1 MSELHRALG
10 DIESIR
16 RQVASS
22 TEFRG
27 YGPAALAATGLL
39 AVVGALVQAL
49 AVPEPAARPAAYL
62 AVWVATA
69 ACSVA
74 LAGVTMWTRSRRL
87 HSGLSDVM
95 IGMAVQQFAPV
106 LVAGSLMTFVLAR
119 TGSGEGAATLWLMPG
134 LWMVLF
140 SLGIFAS
147 CRFLPRMIATAG
159 AWYLLT
165 GLLTLGLGDARA
177 LSPWTMGF
185 SFFAGQMWIAGV
197 LWTAGKV
204 AEEEDGDGYEEA

>member
-1 MSELHRALG
+1 MGELHRALG
-10 DIESIR
+10 DIQSIR
-16 RQVASS
+16 RQVAGA

-27 YGPAALAATGLL
+27 YGPAALAGTGML
-39 AVVGALVQAL
+39 AVMGD
-49 AVPEPAARPAAYL
+49 AYL
-62 AVWVATA
+62 TVWVATA
-69 ACSVA
+69 AGCVV

-106 LVAGSLMTFVLAR
+106 LVAGSLVTFVLAR
-119 TGSGEGAATLWLMPG
+119 CATAAVWILPG

-147 CRFLPRMIATAG
+147 CRFLPRLIATAG
-159 AWYLLT
+159 GWYLLT

-185 SFFAGQMWIAGV
+185 AFFAGQTWIAGV

-204 AEEEDGDGYEEA
+204 AEQEDGNGFEEE

>member
-1 MSELHRALG
+1 MGELHRALG
-10 DIESIR
+10 DIQSIR
-16 RQVASS
+16 RQVAGA

-27 YGPAALAATGLL
+27 YGPAALAGTGLL

-49 AVPEPAARPAAYL
+49 VVPEPAVHANEYL

-69 ACSVA
+69 AASVV

-106 LVAGSLMTFVLAR
+106 LVAGSLVTFVLAR
-119 TGSGEGAATLWLMPG
+119 TGSGEGAGTLWMMPG

-147 CRFLPRMIATAG
+147 CRFLPKLIATAG

-185 SFFAGQMWIAGV
+185 AFFAGQMWIAGV

-204 AEEEDGDGYEEA
+204 ADEEDGNGFEEE

>member
-1 MSELHRALG
+1 MGELHRALG
-10 DIESIR
+10 DIQSIR
-16 RQVASS
+16 RQVAGA

-27 YGPAALAATGLL
+27 YGPAALAGTGLL
-39 AVVGALVQAL
+39 AVVGAMLQAL
-49 AVPEPAARPAAYL
+49 VVPEPSLTAGAYL
-62 AVWVATA
+62 TVWIGTA
-69 ACSVA
+69 ACCVV

-106 LVAGSLMTFVLAR
+106 LVAGTLVTLVLAR
-119 TGSGEGAATLWLMPG
+119 CAAASVWMLPG

-147 CRFLPRMIATAG
+147 CRFLPKLIATAG
-159 AWYLLT
+159 VWYLLT

-185 SFFAGQMWIAGV
+185 VFSAGQMWIAGV

-204 AEEEDGDGYEEA
+204 ADEEDGDGWEEER

>member
-1 MSELHRALG
+1 MGELHRALG
-10 DIESIR
+10 DIASIR

-27 YGPAALAATGLL
+27 YGPAALAGTGLL
-39 AVVGALVQAL
+39 AVVGGLLQAL
-49 AVPEPAARPAAYL
+49 LVPEPVLHPEAYL
-62 AVWVATA
+62 VVWVGTA
-69 ACSVA
+69 AGCVL

-106 LVAGSLMTFVLAR
+106 LVAGSLMTLVLAR
-119 TGSGEGAATLWLMPG
+119 CATAALWMMPG

-147 CRFLPRMIATAG
+147 CRFLPKLIATAG

-185 SFFAGQMWIAGV
+185 AFFAGQMWIAAV

-204 AEEEDGDGYEEA
+204 ADEEDGNGEEA

>member
-1 MSELHRALG
+1 MGELHRALG
-10 DIESIR
+10 DIQSIR
-16 RQVASS
+16 RQVAGA

-27 YGPAALAATGLL
+27 YGPAALAGTGLL
-39 AVVGALVQAL
+39 AVVGALLQAL
-49 AVPEPAARPAAYL
+49 AVPDPALRPNAYL
-62 AVWVATA
+62 AVWVAIA
-69 ACSVA
+69 ACCVG

-95 IGMAVQQFAPV
+95 ISMAVQQFAPA
-106 LVAGSLMTFVLAR
+106 LVAGTLVTLVLAR
-119 TGSGEGAATLWLMPG
+119 CAPAALWIMPG

-147 CRFLPRMIATAG
+147 CRFLPRLIATAG

-185 SFFAGQMWIAGV
+185 AFFAGQMWIAGV

-204 AEEEDGDGYEEA
+204 AEEEGGDGFEEE

>member
-1 MSELHRALG
+1 MAG
-10 DIESIR
+10 
-16 RQVASS
+16 A

-27 YGPAALAATGLL
+27 YGPAALAGTGLL

-49 AVPEPAARPAAYL
+49 VVPDPVAHASAYL
-62 AVWVATA
+62 AVWIGTA
-69 ACSVA
+69 ACCVVV
-74 LAGVTMWTRSRRL
+74 AGVTMWTRSRRL

-95 IGMAVQQFAPV
+95 IAMAVQQFAPV
-106 LVAGSLMTFVLAR
+106 LIAGTLVTLVLAR
-119 TGSGEGAATLWLMPG
+119 CAVGSLWMMPG

-147 CRFLPRMIATAG
+147 CRFLPRMITTAG
-159 AWYLLT
+159 GWYLLT

-177 LSPWTMGF
+177 MSPWAMGF

-204 AEEEDGDGYEEA
+204 AEEEDGDGFEEDERG

>member
-1 MSELHRALG
+1 MGELHRALG
-10 DIESIR
+10 DIQSIR
-16 RQVASS
+16 RQVAGA

-27 YGPAALAATGLL
+27 YGPAALAGTAVL
-39 AVVGALVQAL
+39 AVVGALLQAL
-49 AVPEPAARPAAYL
+49 LVPEPMADPRGYF
-62 AVWVATA
+62 AVWVGTA
-69 ACSVA
+69 ACSVV

-106 LVAGSLMTFVLAR
+106 LVAGSLVTLVLAR
-119 TGSGEGAATLWLMPG
+119 CAAAQLWMMPG

-147 CRFLPRMIATAG
+147 CRFLPKLIATAG

-165 GLLTLGLGDARA
+165 GLLSLGLGDARA

-185 SFFAGQMWIAGV
+185 AFFAGQMWIAGV

-204 AEEEDGDGYEEA
+204 LDEEDGDGFEEAE